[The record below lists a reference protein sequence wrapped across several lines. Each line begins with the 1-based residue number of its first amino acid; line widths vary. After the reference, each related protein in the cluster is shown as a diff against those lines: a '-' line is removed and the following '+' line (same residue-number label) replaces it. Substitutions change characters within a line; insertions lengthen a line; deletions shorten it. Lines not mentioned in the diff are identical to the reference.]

1 MVPFKSGCCIK
12 ASILSHS
19 YIVSRFNIW
28 DGLSKKTR
36 MHFRKLN
43 NSDSCFSRSQRHLR
57 LFAPPVWREALV
69 QSLATERNVLQWDI
83 KRGSRREVFDTI
95 ANKPLNQR
103 KQKWNQKGSEC
114 FWEIYHGSSKTPA
127 WRRRKKKVTWK
138 NITRSCDLCSSNACQ
153 ERNAKLIRGDIAH
166 STEGP
171 RHWFQFCLSINC
183 LVLEGPINSVGRYLG
198 KRQRRTLLI

>member
-1 MVPFKSGCCIK
+1 MVPFESGCCIK
-12 ASILSHS
+12 ASIRSDS

-114 FWEIYHGSSKTPA
+114 FWEIYRGSSKTPA
-127 WRRRKKKVTWK
+127 RRRRKRKSREKTLHALV
-138 NITRSCDLCSSNACQ
+138 ISALQMRVRSETLNSS
-153 ERNAKLIRGDIAH
+153 EVISLIPPRAH
-166 STEGP
+166 GIDSSFAFP
-171 RHWFQFCLSINC
+171 
-183 LVLEGPINSVGRYLG
+183 
-198 KRQRRTLLI
+198 